1 MKWAGPTPMPH
12 KGLAEVAPPGVFEVR
27 PWASHA
33 LKSRGANVALP
44 AMAAFALAG
53 SGQQAG
59 LERPCET
66 LVAWARAEDLMR
78 VGLARNITIMGG
90 LIRDVLLGSRE

>member
-33 LKSRGANVALP
+33 LKSRGANVA
-44 AMAAFALAG
+44 
-53 SGQQAG
+53 
-59 LERPCET
+59 
-66 LVAWARAEDLMR
+66 
-78 VGLARNITIMGG
+78 GG
-90 LIRDVLLGSRE
+90 LLQAFLSLSACRSPQPRGRVPRRVDGGSEVCYPSAH